1 MPAFTPEDLSTNGLG
16 RPAHNNAIRSFQD
29 VIHRR
34 PDEGSVLLIDRKAIG
49 LPEGLPYGQRPETHE
64 QRSPQTQGGTQSEE
78 KDQYVQSE
86 PENRRREWTG
96 AYEKEK
102 LTGGY
107 ARLSPS
113 AGRARISMLDRLEI
127 LIRPGGQV
135 AG

>member
-1 MPAFTPEDLSTNGLG
+1 MPAFAAGHLSTSKLG
-16 RPAHNNAIRSFQD
+16 RPAHNNAIRAFRD
-29 VIHRR
+29 VIHKR
-34 PDEGSVLLIDRKAIG
+34 PDEGSVLLINRKAFG
-49 LPEGLPYGQRPETHE
+49 FPEGLPHGQRPKTHQ

-86 PENRRREWTG
+86 PENRRREWPG

-107 ARLSPS
+107 ACLRPS
-113 AGRARISMLDRLEI
+113 AGRAMISMLDRLEMV
-127 LIRPGGQV
+127 IRPGEQV